1 MFFEFSGFGVLTLFV
16 HMACRSTRLQLGVS
30 MSDLLHSLLRQQ
42 AALQLAFGQ
51 PAWDILIPVY
61 YGNLKEEFNP
71 ARASAIL
78 IQVKNRDRPSP
89 FSLDEHLHHY
99 TSFFHTNDPIL
110 YILMNLGTSDNVVEV
125 RGFPRAKALALPKNS
140 ALLKQHLFGI
150 HLAGVDGTFA
160 CLQDPRLLMASKK
173 LLEIVILKDD
183 TPEILK
189 NHDRHCQFNRRF
201 DSHSWDGRYQVTQ
214 RMIEQDEEELDQE
227 DTPMAG
233 IE

>member
-1 MFFEFSGFGVLTLFV
+1 MCLTNCASFNILVSLTLALN
-16 HMACRSTRLQLGVS
+16 H
-30 MSDLLHSLLRQQ
+30 SDMLH
-42 AALQLAFGQ
+42 
-51 PAWDILIPVY
+51 I
-61 YGNLKEEFNP
+61 
-71 ARASAIL
+71 
-78 IQVKNRDRPSP
+78 
-89 FSLDEHLHHY
+89 
-99 TSFFHTNDPIL
+99 
-110 YILMNLGTSDNVVEV
+110 
-125 RGFPRAKALALPKNS
+125 
-140 ALLKQHLFGI
+140 FGI

-173 LLEIVILKDD
+173 LLETVILKDD

-189 NHDRHCQFNRRF
+189 NHDRQCQFNRRF